1 LQYGLHDRPGLA
13 VTLGSAFQHVMLGL
27 VTLSFP
33 LLVIEDIFP
42 RSMLPPDQVS
52 TLMITSFLALG
63 VATLL
68 QACRHG
74 GIGSGF
80 LAPAVFTAA
89 YLPPSLAAAHAGRLG
104 LVFGM
109 TIFAGLLEIGLA
121 FLIRR
126 FPKCF
131 PPKLRDSL

>member
-1 LQYGLHDRPGLA
+1 
-13 VTLGSAFQHVMLGL
+13 MLGL